1 MKKTGLIILGVIGAI
16 ALFLI
21 ISVMGTYNSLVS
33 KQENVNLAQSQVE
46 TMLQRRADL
55 IPNLVAT
62 VKGYTKHE
70 EQVFSDI
77 ANARAALNTSI
88 KSGDIEGMDAANK
101 ELDSTLSRLL
111 VVVENYPTLS
121 ADKQYISLMDQLEG
135 SENRIAIARENYN
148 EEATKYNKSIRS
160 FPTNI
165 FAGMFGFEKAK
176 VFQADEGAQ
185 QVPTVNFD

>member
-1 MKKTGLIILGVIGAI
+1 MKKTGLIILGIIGAI
-16 ALFLI
+16 VLFLI
-21 ISVMGTYNSLVS
+21 MSVMGTYNGLVS
-33 KQENVNLAQSQVE
+33 KQEDVNLAQSQVE

-70 EQVFSDI
+70 EQVFADI

-88 KSGDIEGMDAANK
+88 KSGDIEGMDTANK

-111 VVVENYPTLS
+111 VVVENYPTLT

-148 EEATKYNKSIRS
+148 EVATKYNKSIRT